1 MSEMLTAAEIS
12 AACFCMNLRKAARL
26 IARRYDEALRPLGL
40 TSGQFS
46 ILAALLRPG
55 AVPLGA
61 LADVLGMERTTLNR
75 NLRPLEQMKLVE
87 TIADPADARVRG
99 LRLSEAGREMAA
111 RGLPL
116 WQRAQ
121 EETRERLGT
130 SDWPA
135 LRSQLQV
142 LG

>member
-1 MSEMLTAAEIS
+1 MTATLAAAEIS
-12 AACFCMNLRKAARL
+12 ESCFCMNLRKAARL

-55 AVPLGA
+55 PVPLGA

-75 NLRPLEQMKLVE
+75 NLRPLEKLKLVE
-87 TIADPADARVRG
+87 TIPDPADARVRG
-99 LRLSEAGREMAA
+99 LRLTGAGREMAA
-111 RGLPL
+111 KAVPL

-121 EETRERLGT
+121 EEANGRLGGA
-130 SDWPA
+130 DWPA
-135 LRSQLQV
+135 LRSQLRA